1 MYDVDVLKVVISWY
15 DVRHENGV
23 IPDDIDLHVE
33 YNDGGTWKWLD
44 ASQTSY
50 DNKERLRVVPV
61 SGKSHRIRVRGYNV
75 TADETVCGA
84 NRMQV
89 YYAYFFEDSAR
100 NDVDGPTL
108 SSVELE

>member
-1 MYDVDVLKVVISWY
+1 
-15 DVRHENGV
+15 
-23 IPDDIDLHVE
+23 
-33 YNDGGTWKWLD
+33 
-44 ASQTSY
+44 
-50 DNKERLRVVPV
+50 
-61 SGKSHRIRVRGYNV
+61 V

-89 YYAYFFEDSAR
+89 YYAYFLEDLAR